1 MCCVLW
7 TRSIVAQNS
16 PPWLQR
22 PSRTHTHTHTH
33 ATQAHHRPRRTV
45 HLAIPC
51 YTLLYYPATP
61 QCTPVYRGIM
71 HHGGHP
77 CSSPFARHT
86 PRRVHTPVILCHTLS
101 YSVILY
107 RTPPAIPTPT
117 HPTPPTKLHLFISVP
132 SPPLALPGTP
142 IHPRARAPAADRSA
156 PTYSAEA
163 GDGTRGAE
171 AGSRA
176 REGSRSTEV
185 DRGPLRMRGAQ
196 PAPTRPLQQL
206 AGKMRIQVGGARTPA
221 RRKPASQSPFL
232 LARSLARPPA
242 RPQQIF
248 AGAALGLSSPSGS
261 PRRLTYG
268 PSPTLREGA
277 PLRRPRAP
285 RSRASR

>member
-45 HLAIPC
+45 RLAIPC
-51 YTLLYYPATP
+51 YTTLLHPGVP
-61 QCTPVYRGIM
+61 QCTEVLCIM
-71 HHGGHP
+71 AAIHVRLHSLG
-77 CSSPFARHT
+77 T
-86 PRRVHTPVILCHTLS
+86 PHAEYIRQSYSVILCHTVP
-101 YSVILY
+101 YAP
-107 RTPPAIPTPT
+107 RHPHPT
-117 HPTPPTKLHLFISVP
+117 HPTPPTKLHLFISAP

>member
-1 MCCVLW
+1 MLCSLD
-7 TRSIVAQNS
+7 TLDSSPEQPSMAPTSVAHPHPHLHPRDASS
-16 PPWLQR
+16 PP
-22 PSRTHTHTHTH
+22 PP
-33 ATQAHHRPRRTV
+33 AHC
-45 HLAIPC
+45 APC
-51 YTLLYYPATP
+51 YTLLYPAILP
-61 QCTPVYRGIM
+61 CYTPVYPSVPRYYASWRPSMFISIRSA
-71 HHGGHP
+71 HP
-77 CSSPFARHT
+77 TQSTYAS
-86 PRRVHTPVILCHTLS
+86 HTLS

-117 HPTPPTKLHLFISVP
+117 HPTPPTKLHLFISAP

-242 RPQQIF
+242 LPQQIF